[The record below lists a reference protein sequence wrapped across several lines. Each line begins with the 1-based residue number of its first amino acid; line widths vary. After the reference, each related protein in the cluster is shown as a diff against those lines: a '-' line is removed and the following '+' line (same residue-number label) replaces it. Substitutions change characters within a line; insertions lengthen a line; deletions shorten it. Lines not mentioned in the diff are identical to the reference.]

1 MSTESFIPYLQIC
14 SFRFYVTY
22 SRNYLNL
29 NQGLFGVASFRIKVP
44 SFLFVDIEKQSG
56 HLFPDALLVEPD
68 DVFPATSTGRLKKKK
83 KRKIRIYYIFL
94 AASPNCWKI
103 ENHID
108 FLKVSPIINLGM
120 KISLFCLKSSI
131 YLRGIFFDPNL
142 SGMLLSL
149 DLSAVEKRASLDRKM
164 IICYLIRITW

>member
-83 KRKIRIYYIFL
+83 KKK
-94 AASPNCWKI
+94 NQ
-103 ENHID
+103 
-108 FLKVSPIINLGM
+108 NLLYFPGR
-120 KISLFCLKSSI
+120 FTQ
-131 YLRGIFFDPNL
+131 
-142 SGMLLSL
+142 LL
-149 DLSAVEKRASLDRKM
+149 EDRES
-164 IICYLIRITW
+164 YRFS